1 MGKHV
6 KLARIFENAYGKKKK
21 IHHHQQKLI
30 EFTTLTELQD
40 Q

>member
-21 IHHHQQKLI
+21 SITINKNL
-30 EFTTLTELQD
+30 LNLLL
-40 Q
+40 

>member
-21 IHHHQQKLI
+21 KSITINKNL
-30 EFTTLTELQD
+30 LNLLL
-40 Q
+40 